1 MSGLTPEAVMR
12 QLRQLRPAL
21 VEPPPSDE
29 VCDPALSFAR
39 RSRLTRLAVAGREEP
54 A

>member
-12 QLRQLRPAL
+12 QLRQLRPAFF
-21 VEPPPSDE
+21 EPPPDE
-29 VCDPALSFAR
+29 ACDPALSFAR
-39 RSRLTRLAVAGREEP
+39 RSRLSRLAVAGREEP